1 MGVYCLRKLVSNKK
15 LYTTEGHVEGLRMTT
30 TLFSS
35 RIIQSA
41 LDFDVYKVN
50 MMSAVAALYPDA
62 MVSYK
67 FIVRSEEDL
76 SELLPEVKAEVLKLQ
91 DVRFTED
98 EIAYMKRVAPYLK
111 PEFVEAL
118 RHFRFNPQS
127 DVSFHNKTMSDGSS
141 QLRITINGLW
151 KETILYE
158 TIIMSI
164 VSEVRSRQR
173 WSDIPFEQFQ
183 TVLEDKVRYLKAEL
197 ERRNITNFK
206 FADMSTRRRFSF
218 QAQRTM
224 LEYLSKELP
233 QCLTGT
239 SNYHLARELDLTPI
253 GTVAHEWFMGHQAL
267 VNVRDSQKI
276 ALQRWQKMFN
286 GALGIALTDT
296 IGIDAF
302 LKDFDEELSHA
313 YVGVRHDSGCPFT
326 WGEKMIAHY
335 ESLGIDPMTKTLV
348 FTDGLNFEQALD
360 ICEHFQGRVQV
371 SFGIGTSLANDMGNY
386 VNVQGEAYQPLSIV
400 IKMVTCNGSPVAK
413 ISDEPEKA
421 MCEDIFFLMN
431 LKRRFEQPLDLNE
444 CRKLIDRLESEG
456 QNYLIDA

>member
-1 MGVYCLRKLVSNKK
+1 
-15 LYTTEGHVEGLRMTT
+15 MTT

-76 SELLPEVKAEVLKLQ
+76 SQLLPEVKAEVLKLQ
-91 DVRFTED
+91 DVCFTED
-98 EIAYMKRVAPYLK
+98 EITYMKRVAPYLK

-118 RHFRFNPQS
+118 RHFRFNPQN

-164 VSEVRSRQR
+164 VSEVRSRRR

-183 TVLEDKVRYLKAEL
+183 TVLEDKVRDLKAEL
-197 ERRNITNFK
+197 KRRNITNFK

-224 LEYLSKELP
+224 LEYVSKELP
-233 QCLTGT
+233 QCLSGT

-302 LKDFDEELSHA
+302 LKDFDEELSNA
-313 YVGVRHDSGCPFT
+313 YVGVRHDSGSPFT
-326 WGEKMIAHY
+326 WGEKMIEHY
-335 ESLGIDPMTKTLV
+335 QSLGIDPMTKTLV

-371 SFGIGTSLANDMGNY
+371 SFGIGTSLANDMGLY
-386 VNVQGEAYQPLSIV
+386 VNDQGKTYQPLSIV

-431 LKRRFEQPLDLNE
+431 LKRRFEQPLDLDE
-444 CRKLIDRLESEG
+444 CRKLIDRLENEG

>member
-1 MGVYCLRKLVSNKK
+1 
-15 LYTTEGHVEGLRMTT
+15 MTT

-50 MMSAVAALYPDA
+50 MMSVVAALYPDA

-302 LKDFDEELSHA
+302 LKDFDEELSNA

-386 VNVQGEAYQPLSIV
+386 VNDQGEAYQPLSIV

>member
-1 MGVYCLRKLVSNKK
+1 
-15 LYTTEGHVEGLRMTT
+15 MTT

-127 DVSFHNKTMSDGSS
+127 DASFHNKTMSDGSS

-302 LKDFDEELSHA
+302 LKDFDGELSNA

-386 VNVQGEAYQPLSIV
+386 VNDQGEAYQPLSIV

>member
-1 MGVYCLRKLVSNKK
+1 
-15 LYTTEGHVEGLRMTT
+15 MTT

-127 DVSFHNKTMSDGSS
+127 DASFHNKTMSDGSS

-302 LKDFDEELSHA
+302 LKDFDEELSNA

-386 VNVQGEAYQPLSIV
+386 VNDQGEAYQPLSIV

>member
-1 MGVYCLRKLVSNKK
+1 
-15 LYTTEGHVEGLRMTT
+15 MTT

-302 LKDFDEELSHA
+302 LKDFDEELSNA

-386 VNVQGEAYQPLSIV
+386 VNDQGEAYQPPSIV

>member
-1 MGVYCLRKLVSNKK
+1 
-15 LYTTEGHVEGLRMTT
+15 MTT

-111 PEFVEAL
+111 SEFVEAL

-127 DVSFHNKTMSDGSS
+127 DVSFNNKTMSDGSS

-386 VNVQGEAYQPLSIV
+386 VNDQGEAYQPLSIV

>member
-1 MGVYCLRKLVSNKK
+1 
-15 LYTTEGHVEGLRMTT
+15 MTT
-30 TLFSS
+30 NLFSS

-76 SELLPEVKAEVLKLQ
+76 SDLLPEVEAEILKLQ
-91 DVRFTED
+91 DLRFTDD
-98 EIAYMKRVAPYLK
+98 EIKYMKSVAPYLN
-111 PEFVEAL
+111 PEFVDAL
-118 RHFRFNPQS
+118 RHFRFNPQN
-127 DVSFHNKTMSDGSS
+127 DVSLHNKTMPDGSS
-141 QLRITINGLW
+141 QLRITITGLW

-164 VSEVRSRQR
+164 VSEVRSRLR
-173 WSDIPFEQFQ
+173 WSDIPLQQFQ
-183 TVLEDKVRYLKAEL
+183 TVLQDKVSYLKSEL
-197 ERRNITNFK
+197 KRRNISNFK
-206 FADMSTRRRFSF
+206 FSDMSTRRRFSF
-218 QAQRTM
+218 QAQRIM
-224 LEYLSKELP
+224 LEYLCQELP
-233 QCLTGT
+233 DCLTGT
-239 SNYHLARELDLTPI
+239 SNYHLAREMDLTPI

-276 ALQRWQKMFN
+276 ALQRWQEMFN

-302 LKDFDEELSHA
+302 LKDFDEELSNA
-313 YVGVRHDSGCPFT
+313 YFGVRHDSGCPFA
-326 WGEKMIAHY
+326 WGEKMIQHY
-335 ESLGIDPMTKTLV
+335 ESLNIDPMTKTLV

-371 SFGIGTSLANDMGNY
+371 SFGIGTFLANDMGDYINDK
-386 VNVQGEAYQPLSIV
+386 GTAYKPLSMV
-400 IKMVTCNGSPVAK
+400 IKMVSCNDSPVAK

-431 LKRRFEQPLDLNE
+431 LKRRFEQPLDLDE
-444 CRKLIDRLESEG
+444 CRDLIDRLENEG

>member
-1 MGVYCLRKLVSNKK
+1 
-15 LYTTEGHVEGLRMTT
+15 MTT

-386 VNVQGEAYQPLSIV
+386 VNDQGEAYQPLSIV

-431 LKRRFEQPLDLNE
+431 IKRRFEQPLDLNE

>member
-1 MGVYCLRKLVSNKK
+1 
-15 LYTTEGHVEGLRMTT
+15 MTT

-173 WSDIPFEQFQ
+173 WSDIPFDQFQ

-302 LKDFDEELSHA
+302 LKDFDEKLSNA

-335 ESLGIDPMTKTLV
+335 KSLGIDPMTKTLV

-386 VNVQGEAYQPLSIV
+386 VNDQGEAYQPLSIV

>member
-1 MGVYCLRKLVSNKK
+1 
-15 LYTTEGHVEGLRMTT
+15 MTT

-183 TVLEDKVRYLKAEL
+183 TVLEYKVRYLKAEL

>member
-1 MGVYCLRKLVSNKK
+1 
-15 LYTTEGHVEGLRMTT
+15 MTT

-76 SELLPEVKAEVLKLQ
+76 SALLPEVKAEVLKLQ

-98 EIAYMKRVAPYLK
+98 EIAYMKHVAPYLK

-267 VNVRDSQKI
+267 VNVRDSQTI

-386 VNVQGEAYQPLSIV
+386 VNDQGEAYQPLSIV

>member
-1 MGVYCLRKLVSNKK
+1 
-15 LYTTEGHVEGLRMTT
+15 MTT

-98 EIAYMKRVAPYLK
+98 EIAYIKRVAPYLK

-386 VNVQGEAYQPLSIV
+386 VNDQGEAYQPLSIV

>member
-1 MGVYCLRKLVSNKK
+1 
-15 LYTTEGHVEGLRMTT
+15 MTT

-118 RHFRFNPQS
+118 RHFRFNPQN

-302 LKDFDEELSHA
+302 LKDFDEELSNA
-313 YVGVRHDSGCPFT
+313 YVGVRHDSGCPFA

-386 VNVQGEAYQPLSIV
+386 VNDQGEAYQPLSIV

>member
-224 LEYLSKELP
+224 LEYVSKELP

-335 ESLGIDPMTKTLV
+335 ESLGIDPMTKILV

-386 VNVQGEAYQPLSIV
+386 VNDQGEAYQPLSIV

>member
-1 MGVYCLRKLVSNKK
+1 
-15 LYTTEGHVEGLRMTT
+15 MTT
-30 TLFSS
+30 NLFSS

-50 MMSAVAALYPDA
+50 MMSAVAALYPDV

-76 SELLPEVKAEVLKLQ
+76 SELLPDVKAEVLKLQ
-91 DVRFTED
+91 DITFSAE
-98 EIAYMKRVAPYLK
+98 EIEYMKGVAPYLSS
-111 PEFVEAL
+111 EFVDAL
-118 RHFRFNPQS
+118 HAFRFNPQR
-127 DVSFHNKTMSDGSS
+127 DVSFNTKTMADGTS

-164 VSEVRSRQR
+164 VSEVRSRAR
-173 WSDIPFEQFQ
+173 WADIPAEQFQ
-183 TVLEDKVRYLKAEL
+183 SVLKEKVSHLKSEL
-197 ERRNITNFK
+197 TRRNITNFK

-218 QAQRTM
+218 QAQRSM
-224 LEYLSKELP
+224 LQYLSQELP
-233 QCLTGT
+233 DSLSGT
-239 SNYHLARELDLTPI
+239 SNYHLAKELDLTPI

-267 VNVRDSQKI
+267 VNVRDSQKV

-302 LKDFDEELSHA
+302 LKDFDEELSNA
-313 YVGVRHDSGCPFT
+313 YAGVRHDSGCPYT
-326 WGEKMIAHY
+326 WGEKMIEHY
-335 ESLGIDPMTKTLV
+335 QSLGIDPMTKTLV
-348 FTDGLNFEQALD
+348 FTDGLNFDQALD
-360 ICEHFQGRVQV
+360 ICEHFQGRVQI
-371 SFGIGTSLANDMGNY
+371 SFGIGTFLANDMGEYTNE
-386 VNVQGEAYQPLSIV
+386 QGVAYKPLSIV
-400 IKMVTCNGSPVAK
+400 IKMVSCNGSPVAK

-431 LKRRFEQPLDLNE
+431 LKRRFEQPLDLDE
-444 CRKLIDRLESEG
+444 CRVLLDRLENEG
-456 QNYLIDA
+456 DNYLIDA

>member
-1 MGVYCLRKLVSNKK
+1 M
-15 LYTTEGHVEGLRMTT
+15 EGHVEGLRMTT

-302 LKDFDEELSHA
+302 LKDFDEELSNA

-386 VNVQGEAYQPLSIV
+386 VNDQGEAYQPLSIV

-444 CRKLIDRLESEG
+444 CRGLIDRLESEG

>member
-1 MGVYCLRKLVSNKK
+1 
-15 LYTTEGHVEGLRMTT
+15 MTT

-224 LEYLSKELP
+224 LEHLSKELP

-302 LKDFDEELSHA
+302 LKDFDEELSNA

-386 VNVQGEAYQPLSIV
+386 VNDQGEAYQPLSIV

>member
-1 MGVYCLRKLVSNKK
+1 M
-15 LYTTEGHVEGLRMTT
+15 EGHVEGLRMTT

-127 DVSFHNKTMSDGSS
+127 DVSFNNKTMSDGSS

-302 LKDFDEELSHA
+302 LKDFDEELSNA

-386 VNVQGEAYQPLSIV
+386 VNDQGEAYQPLSIV

>member
-1 MGVYCLRKLVSNKK
+1 
-15 LYTTEGHVEGLRMTT
+15 MTT
-30 TLFSS
+30 NLFSS

-50 MMSAVAALYPDA
+50 MMSAVAALYSDA
-62 MVSYK
+62 VVSYK

-76 SELLPEVKAEVLKLQ
+76 SDLLPEVEAEILKLQ
-91 DVRFTED
+91 DLRFTDD
-98 EIAYMKRVAPYLK
+98 EIKYMKSVAPYLK
-111 PEFVEAL
+111 PEFVDAL
-118 RHFRFNPQS
+118 RHFRFNPQN
-127 DVSFHNKTMSDGSS
+127 DVSLHNKTMPDGSS
-141 QLRITINGLW
+141 QLRITISGLW

-164 VSEVRSRQR
+164 VSEVRSRLR
-173 WSDIPFEQFQ
+173 WSDIPLQQFQ
-183 TVLEDKVRYLKAEL
+183 TVLQDKVSYLKSEL
-197 ERRNITNFK
+197 KRRNISSFK
-206 FADMSTRRRFSF
+206 FSDMSTRRRFSF

-224 LEYLSKELP
+224 LEYLCQELP
-233 QCLTGT
+233 DCLTGT
-239 SNYHLARELDLTPI
+239 SNYHLAREMDLTPI

-276 ALQRWQKMFN
+276 ALQRWQEMFN

-302 LKDFDEELSHA
+302 LKDFDQELSNA
-313 YVGVRHDSGCPFT
+313 YFGVRHDSGCPFA
-326 WGEKMIAHY
+326 WGEKMIEHY
-335 ESLGIDPMTKTLV
+335 RSLNIDPMTKTLV

-371 SFGIGTSLANDMGNY
+371 SFGIGTFLANDMGDYINDK
-386 VNVQGEAYQPLSIV
+386 GTAYKPLSMV
-400 IKMVTCNGSPVAK
+400 IKMVSCNDSPVAK

-431 LKRRFEQPLDLNE
+431 LKRRFEQPLDLDE
-444 CRKLIDRLESEG
+444 CRDLIDRLENEG

>member
-1 MGVYCLRKLVSNKK
+1 
-15 LYTTEGHVEGLRMTT
+15 MTT

-98 EIAYMKRVAPYLK
+98 EIAYMKYVAPYLK

-302 LKDFDEELSHA
+302 LKDFDEELSNA

-386 VNVQGEAYQPLSIV
+386 VNDQGEAYQPLSIV

>member
-1 MGVYCLRKLVSNKK
+1 
-15 LYTTEGHVEGLRMTT
+15 MTT

-224 LEYLSKELP
+224 LEYFSKELP

-386 VNVQGEAYQPLSIV
+386 VNDQGEAYQPLSIV

>member
-1 MGVYCLRKLVSNKK
+1 
-15 LYTTEGHVEGLRMTT
+15 MTT

-50 MMSAVAALYPDA
+50 MMSAVTALYPDA

-76 SELLPEVKAEVLKLQ
+76 SELLPEVKVEVLKLQ

-173 WSDIPFEQFQ
+173 WSDIPFEQLQ

-302 LKDFDEELSHA
+302 LKDFDEELSNA

-371 SFGIGTSLANDMGNY
+371 RFGIGTSLANDMGNY
-386 VNVQGEAYQPLSIV
+386 VNDQGEAYQPLSIV

>member
-1 MGVYCLRKLVSNKK
+1 
-15 LYTTEGHVEGLRMTT
+15 MTT

-183 TVLEDKVRYLKAEL
+183 AVLEDKVRYLKAEL

-386 VNVQGEAYQPLSIV
+386 VNDQGEAYQPLSIV

>member
-1 MGVYCLRKLVSNKK
+1 
-15 LYTTEGHVEGLRMTT
+15 MTT

-50 MMSAVAALYPDA
+50 MMSAVSALYPDA

-98 EIAYMKRVAPYLK
+98 EIAYMKCVAPYLK

-267 VNVRDSQKI
+267 VNVRDSQKT

-302 LKDFDEELSHA
+302 LKDFDEELSNA

-335 ESLGIDPMTKTLV
+335 ESLGIDPMTKILV

-386 VNVQGEAYQPLSIV
+386 VNDQGEAYQPLSIV

>member
-1 MGVYCLRKLVSNKK
+1 
-15 LYTTEGHVEGLRMTT
+15 MTT

-276 ALQRWQKMFN
+276 ALQRWQTMFN

-386 VNVQGEAYQPLSIV
+386 VNDQGEAYQPLSIV

>member
-1 MGVYCLRKLVSNKK
+1 
-15 LYTTEGHVEGLRMTT
+15 MTT

-371 SFGIGTSLANDMGNY
+371 SFGIGTSLANDMSNY
-386 VNVQGEAYQPLSIV
+386 VNDQGEAYQPLSIV

>member
-1 MGVYCLRKLVSNKK
+1 
-15 LYTTEGHVEGLRMTT
+15 MTT

-118 RHFRFNPQS
+118 CHFRFNPQS

-173 WSDIPFEQFQ
+173 WSDIPFEQCQ

-386 VNVQGEAYQPLSIV
+386 VNDQGEAYQPLSIV

>member
-15 LYTTEGHVEGLRMTT
+15 LYTQEGRVEGHLMTT
-30 TLFSS
+30 KLFSS

-50 MMSAVAALYPDA
+50 MMSAVTALYPDA

-91 DVRFTED
+91 DIQFTQE
-98 EIAYMKRVAPYLK
+98 EIEYIKRVAPYLN
-111 PEFVEAL
+111 PDFVDAL

-127 DVSFHNKTMSDGSS
+127 DVSFHNKAMADGSS

-151 KETILYE
+151 RDTILYE

-173 WSDIPFEQFQ
+173 WSDIPVAQFT
-183 TVLEDKVRYLKAEL
+183 TVLGEKVRYLKSEL
-197 ERRNITNFK
+197 KRRNITNFK
-206 FADMSTRRRFSF
+206 FSDMSTRRRFSF

-224 LEYLSKELP
+224 MEFLCQEVPE
-233 QCLTGT
+233 CLTGT
-239 SNYHLARELDLTPI
+239 SNYHLAKELNLTPI

-267 VNVRDSQKI
+267 VNVRDSQKV

-302 LKDFDEELSHA
+302 LKDFDEELSNA
-313 YVGVRHDSGCPFT
+313 YFGVRHDSGCPYS

-335 ESLGIDPMTKTLV
+335 QSLNIDPLTKTLV

-360 ICEHFQGRVQV
+360 ICEYFQGRIQV
-371 SFGIGTSLANDMGNY
+371 SFGIGTFLANDMGDY
-386 VNVQGEAYQPLSIV
+386 VNKAGEAYQPLSIV

-444 CRKLIDRLESEG
+444 CRKLIDRLETEG

>member
-1 MGVYCLRKLVSNKK
+1 
-15 LYTTEGHVEGLRMTT
+15 MTT
-30 TLFSS
+30 NLFSS

-62 MVSYK
+62 LVSYK

-76 SELLPEVKAEVLKLQ
+76 SELLPVVEAEILKLQ
-91 DVRFTED
+91 DLRFTDD
-98 EIAYMKRVAPYLK
+98 EIKYMKSVAPYLK
-111 PEFVEAL
+111 PEFVDAL
-118 RHFRFNPQS
+118 RHFRFNPQN
-127 DVSFHNKTMSDGSS
+127 DVSLHNKTMPDGSS
-141 QLRITINGLW
+141 QLRITISGLW

-164 VSEVRSRQR
+164 VSEVRSRLR
-173 WSDIPFEQFQ
+173 WSDIPLQQFQ
-183 TVLEDKVRYLKAEL
+183 TVLQDKVSYLKSEL
-197 ERRNITNFK
+197 KRRNISSFK
-206 FADMSTRRRFSF
+206 FSDMSTRRRFSF

-224 LEYLSKELP
+224 LEYLCQELP
-233 QCLTGT
+233 DCLTGT
-239 SNYHLARELDLTPI
+239 SNYHLAREMDLTPI

-276 ALQRWQKMFN
+276 ALQRWQEMFN

-302 LKDFDEELSHA
+302 LKDFDQELSNA
-313 YVGVRHDSGCPFT
+313 YFGVRHDSGCPFA
-326 WGEKMIAHY
+326 WGEKMIEHY
-335 ESLGIDPMTKTLV
+335 RSLNIDPMTKTLV

-371 SFGIGTSLANDMGNY
+371 SFGIGTFLANDMGDYINDK
-386 VNVQGEAYQPLSIV
+386 GTAYKPLSMV
-400 IKMVTCNGSPVAK
+400 IKMVSCNDSPVAK

-431 LKRRFEQPLDLNE
+431 LKRRLEQPLDLDE
-444 CRKLIDRLESEG
+444 CRDLIDRLENEG

>member
-1 MGVYCLRKLVSNKK
+1 
-15 LYTTEGHVEGLRMTT
+15 MTT

-302 LKDFDEELSHA
+302 LKDFDEKLSNA

-386 VNVQGEAYQPLSIV
+386 VNDQGEAYQPLSIV

>member
-1 MGVYCLRKLVSNKK
+1 
-15 LYTTEGHVEGLRMTT
+15 MTT
-30 TLFSS
+30 NLFSS

-62 MVSYK
+62 VVSYK

-76 SELLPEVKAEVLKLQ
+76 SDLLPEVEAEILKLQ
-91 DVRFTED
+91 DLRFTDD
-98 EIAYMKRVAPYLK
+98 EIKYMKSVAPYLK
-111 PEFVEAL
+111 PEFVDAL
-118 RHFRFNPQS
+118 CHFRFNPQN
-127 DVSFHNKTMSDGSS
+127 DVSLHNKTMPDGSS
-141 QLRITINGLW
+141 QLRITISGLW

-164 VSEVRSRQR
+164 VSEVRSRLR
-173 WSDIPFEQFQ
+173 WSDIPLEQFQ
-183 TVLEDKVRYLKAEL
+183 TVLQDKVSYLKSEL
-197 ERRNITNFK
+197 KRRNISSFK
-206 FADMSTRRRFSF
+206 FSDMSTRRRFSF

-224 LEYLSKELP
+224 LEYLCQELP
-233 QCLTGT
+233 DCLTGT
-239 SNYHLARELDLTPI
+239 SNYHLAREMDLTPI

-276 ALQRWQKMFN
+276 ALQRWQEMFN

-302 LKDFDEELSHA
+302 LKDFDEELSNA
-313 YVGVRHDSGCPFT
+313 YFGVRHDSGCPYA
-326 WGEKMIAHY
+326 WGEKMIEHY
-335 ESLGIDPMTKTLV
+335 RSLNIDPMTKTLV

-371 SFGIGTSLANDMGNY
+371 SFGIGTFLANDMGNY
-386 VNVQGEAYQPLSIV
+386 INDKGTAYKPLSMV
-400 IKMVTCNGSPVAK
+400 IKMVSCNDSPVAK

-431 LKRRFEQPLDLNE
+431 LKRRFEQPLDLDE
-444 CRKLIDRLESEG
+444 CRDLIDRLENEG

>member
-1 MGVYCLRKLVSNKK
+1 
-15 LYTTEGHVEGLRMTT
+15 MTT
-30 TLFSS
+30 ILFSS

-118 RHFRFNPQS
+118 RHFSFNPQS

-302 LKDFDEELSHA
+302 LKDFDEELSNA

-386 VNVQGEAYQPLSIV
+386 VNDQGEAYQPLSIV

>member
-183 TVLEDKVRYLKAEL
+183 TVLEDKVRYLKDEL

-386 VNVQGEAYQPLSIV
+386 VNDQGEAYQPLSIV

>member
-1 MGVYCLRKLVSNKK
+1 
-15 LYTTEGHVEGLRMTT
+15 MTT
-30 TLFSS
+30 NLFSS

-91 DVRFTED
+91 DITFSAE
-98 EIAYMKRVAPYLK
+98 EIEYMKGVAPYLS
-111 PEFVEAL
+111 PEFVDAL
-118 RHFRFNPQS
+118 HAFRFNPQR
-127 DVSFHNKTMSDGSS
+127 DVSFNTKTMADGTS

-164 VSEVRSRQR
+164 VSEVRSRAR
-173 WSDIPFEQFQ
+173 WAGIPVEQFQ
-183 TVLEDKVRYLKAEL
+183 SVLEEKVRLLKAEL
-197 ERRNITNFK
+197 KRRNITNFK

-218 QAQRTM
+218 QAQRSM
-224 LEYLSKELP
+224 LQYLSEELP
-233 QCLTGT
+233 DSLTGT
-239 SNYHLARELDLTPI
+239 SNYHLAKELALTPI

-267 VNVRDSQKI
+267 VNVRDSQKV

-302 LKDFDEELSHA
+302 LKDFDEELSNA
-313 YVGVRHDSGCPFT
+313 YVGVRHDSGCPYT
-326 WGEKMIAHY
+326 WGEKMIMHY
-335 ESLGIDPMTKTLV
+335 QSLGIDPMTKTLV
-348 FTDGLNFEQALD
+348 FTDGLNFDQALD

-371 SFGIGTSLANDMGNY
+371 SFGIGTSLANDMGDY
-386 VNVQGEAYQPLSIV
+386 VNAQGVAYKPLSIV
-400 IKMVTCNGSPVAK
+400 IKMVSCNGSPVAK

-431 LKRRFEQPLDLNE
+431 LKRRFEQPLDLDE
-444 CRKLIDRLESEG
+444 CRVLIDRLENEG
-456 QNYLIDA
+456 DNYLIDA

>member
-1 MGVYCLRKLVSNKK
+1 
-15 LYTTEGHVEGLRMTT
+15 MTT

-91 DVRFTED
+91 DVRFAED

-302 LKDFDEELSHA
+302 LKDFDEELSNA

-386 VNVQGEAYQPLSIV
+386 VNDQGEVYQPLSIV

>member
-1 MGVYCLRKLVSNKK
+1 
-15 LYTTEGHVEGLRMTT
+15 MTT
-30 TLFSS
+30 TLFSY

-386 VNVQGEAYQPLSIV
+386 VNDQGEAYQPLSIV

>member
-1 MGVYCLRKLVSNKK
+1 
-15 LYTTEGHVEGLRMTT
+15 MTT

-91 DVRFTED
+91 DARFTED

-335 ESLGIDPMTKTLV
+335 ESFGIDPMTKTLV

-386 VNVQGEAYQPLSIV
+386 VNDQGEAYQPLSIV

>member
-1 MGVYCLRKLVSNKK
+1 
-15 LYTTEGHVEGLRMTT
+15 MTT

-111 PEFVEAL
+111 PEFVKAL

-302 LKDFDEELSHA
+302 LKDFDEELSNA

-386 VNVQGEAYQPLSIV
+386 VNDQGEAYQPLSIV

>member
-1 MGVYCLRKLVSNKK
+1 
-15 LYTTEGHVEGLRMTT
+15 MTT

-224 LEYLSKELP
+224 LDYVSKELP

-302 LKDFDEELSHA
+302 LKDFDEELSNA

-335 ESLGIDPMTKTLV
+335 ESLGIDPMTKILV

-386 VNVQGEAYQPLSIV
+386 VNDQGEAYQPLSIV